1 MDVIGGNARDEHA
14 AQPTRS
20 RPASRAFGVEAA
32 QALGVSCDY
41 FTDHIAADLRWVRR
55 GRKKLVAVAELE
67 RWSERNAVRT
77 LEIDQ

>member
-1 MDVIGGNARDEHA
+1 MNTPRSPRA
-14 AQPTRS
+14 AVPRLALS
-20 RPASRAFGVEAA
+20 ASEAA

-67 RWSERNAVRT
+67 RWLERNAART